1 VTVARVDLW
10 GTRIGAVAWEPERR
24 LGYFEFDP
32 EFLESGIEVA
42 PLTMPLSERVF
53 GFPALARETFHGLPG
68 LVADSLPDRFGN
80 AVIEAWL
87 ASQGRSAESFNPVER
102 LCYTGVRGMGALEFH
117 PALGPVARP
126 PEELDVAA
134 LVRLADEV
142 LNDRQR
148 FVARLTASG
157 ADAGAVQDILR
168 VGTSAGGARAKA
180 VVAWNPE
187 TGELRSG
194 QVDAGAGFT
203 HWLLKFDGV
212 HGNRDRE
219 LDDPLGFGRVELA
232 YHRMALAAGLE
243 MSQSRL
249 LEENG
254 RAHFLTRRFDR
265 TEDGGKLHMQTLA
278 AIAHLDFNLAGA
290 HSYEEALLVMRRL
303 GLPAASLE
311 QMLRRAAF
319 NVVARN
325 QDDHVKNVAFLMDRR
340 GRWSLAP
347 AYDVTYA
354 YNPDG
359 AWTGQHQMSL
369 NGERDGFVP
378 ADFTAVEKRA
388 SLRRGCALEVLGEVT
403 EAVRGWPGHA
413 AAAGVAE
420 ETAARIGATHRLD
433 LG

>member
-1 VTVARVDLW
+1 
-10 GTRIGAVAWEPERR
+10 
-24 LGYFEFDP
+24 
-32 EFLESGIEVA
+32 
-42 PLTMPLSERVF
+42 M
-53 GFPALARETFHGLPG
+53 
-68 LVADSLPDRFGN
+68 
-80 AVIEAWL
+80 
-87 ASQGRSAESFNPVER
+87 SA
-102 LCYTGVRGMGALEFH
+102 
-117 PALGPVARP
+117 
-126 PEELDVAA
+126 
-134 LVRLADEV
+134 
-142 LNDRQR
+142 
-148 FVARLTASG
+148 
-157 ADAGAVQDILR
+157 
-168 VGTSAGGARAKA
+168 
-180 VVAWNPE
+180 
-187 TGELRSG
+187 
-194 QVDAGAGFT
+194 
-203 HWLLKFDGV
+203 
-212 HGNRDRE
+212 
-219 LDDPLGFGRVELA
+219 
-232 YHRMALAAGLE
+232 
-243 MSQSRL
+243 SRL